1 VARPKG
7 TIGALVHLDTRHVR
21 YLWRWSGVGL
31 ALPWRQPAALLAFG
45 VDRRRAPFARC
56 RGRVR
61 DMKHATRQSR
71 TILATIARSAAR
83 SPLFWWMVDHHDDII
98 AAVAGQRMR
107 WAAFCAEAT
116 RMGLPDTRGRP
127 VTERNARE
135 TWWQARRMVSQAK
148 LLRAAATPPAP
159 QPLAR
164 IVPER
169 QAPLVPP
176 PPTRPAASPAT
187 AGAPAMPAGS
197 HILGRDDCLSP
208 EEAQA
213 VLDEVA
219 AKLAAADRR
228 KFPFGV

>member
-1 VARPKG
+1 
-7 TIGALVHLDTRHVR
+7 
-21 YLWRWSGVGL
+21 
-31 ALPWRQPAALLAFG
+31 
-45 VDRRRAPFARC
+45 
-56 RGRVR
+56 
-61 DMKHATRQSR
+61 MKHDHRQSR
-71 TILATIARSAAR
+71 TILATIARSNAR

-116 RMGLPDTRGRP
+116 HMGLTDTRGRP

-135 TWWQARRMVSQAK
+135 TWRQARRMVSKAR
-148 LLRAAATPPAP
+148 LLRAAMPPAP

-164 IVPER
+164 IAPER

-176 PPTRPAASPAT
+176 PPTRPAAPPAT
-187 AGAPAMPAGS
+187 AGARPMPAGS
-197 HILGRDDCLSP
+197 HILGRADCLSP